1 MAEPMTCLSGVCE
14 GRLATDLEIPWSTD
28 APASGLAHGIGV
40 CMVVPLEA
48 MSQISFWIFFVSAL
62 VHYPQARGSVMI
74 RGSFSKARDS
84 IESVKELLVE
94 KVSFAKFQLRIK
106 GPRVFLREQNTEF
119 WTVTIIYMVMEKGL

>member
-1 MAEPMTCLSGVCE
+1 MKHRCPCFRAGPRNWGVC
-14 GRLATDLEIPWSTD
+14 GCSIRSNVTDFILD
-28 APASGLAHGIGV
+28 
-40 CMVVPLEA
+40 
-48 MSQISFWIFFVSAL
+48 FFVSAL

-74 RGSFSKARDS
+74 QGSFSKARDS

-119 WTVTIIYMVMEKGL
+119 WILTIIYMVMERGL

>member
-1 MAEPMTCLSGVCE
+1 MEHRCPCFRAGPRNWSVC
-14 GRLATDLEIPWSTD
+14 GCSIRSNVTDFILD
-28 APASGLAHGIGV
+28 
-40 CMVVPLEA
+40 
-48 MSQISFWIFFVSAL
+48 FFVSAL